1 MPPSVIRGIKLRS
14 SAPTPICITRSL
26 PPGSDRGGWKEVH
39 LHSSQTVVKP
49 DIRPRSPASQ
59 AAHPSPA
66 RRPSPQ
72 TMLAFT
78 TNICYNPPFPPP
90 PALGPMPAS
99 CTSCT
104 TIKKA
109 EFQGVPA
116 KTDKISSVRI
126 RHAQISPGTTA
137 QGANLLSAQ
146 VRVRLLPGLSDP
158 VAGGQARSASDAP
171 TRYLI
176 APAKQSPA
184 DFITPARPPSATP
197 QHPARSSRALK
208 CPPSKPCINLAS
220 RERSP
225 PALRPNLASRCI
237 KPTTPQRSA
246 PKTPRSPPQPPH
258 LQLHKTPQS

>member
-1 MPPSVIRGIKLRS
+1 MLFDSVLDRAIGCMVGLAIGNAVGTTVEFEPRGSFHPVADLIGVGPFNLKPDQWTDDTSMALCLTESLLVNPHLAHVGLIRRFQSWREDGTNS
-14 SAPTPICITRSL
+14 STGECFDIGMTTRRGMSRFK
-26 PPGSDRGGWKEVH
+26 RGG
-39 LHSSQTVVKP
+39 
-49 DIRPRSPASQ
+49 
-59 AAHPSPA
+59 
-66 RRPSPQ
+66 
-72 TMLAFT
+72 
-78 TNICYNPPFPPP
+78 
-90 PALGPMPAS
+90 
-99 CTSCT
+99 
-104 TIKKA
+104 
-109 EFQGVPA
+109 
-116 KTDKISSVRI
+116 
-126 RHAQISPGTTA
+126 
-137 QGANLLSAQ
+137 
-146 VRVRLLPGLSDP
+146 DP
-158 VAGGQARSASDAP
+158 VAGATDPRDAGNGSVLGSPDLVADNQVRSVRIVP